1 MTLLISFAALLILSG
16 ALWQVNY
23 MRDMAA
29 LKLAQ
34 MRFEFR
40 TMDIELTHR
49 YGWLDLETLDDVI
62 L

>member
-1 MTLLISFAALLILSG
+1 MTLLISLAALLILSG
-16 ALWQVNY
+16 VLGQVNY

-34 MRFEFR
+34 VRFEVR
-40 TMDIELTHR
+40 MMDVALTHN
-49 YGWLDLETLDDVI
+49 YGWLDLETLEDVI